1 MKRRLCKKKRII
13 REMQKKYN
21 ELSPY
26 VSQNDHIKM
35 STNNKYW
42 RGCVEKRTLL
52 YCWWEYKLVQ
62 PLWRMVWRFLKK
74 KKKKSCHVI
83 LQSHSLAYIWRKN
96 NNLKRYIH
104 SSVHS
109 STIYNGQDME
119 AT

>member
-1 MKRRLCKKKRII
+1 
-13 REMQKKYN
+13 MQKKYN

-74 KKKKSCHVI
+74 KKKKELPCDP
-83 LQSHSLAYIWRKN
+83 
-96 NNLKRYIH
+96 
-104 SSVHS
+104 
-109 STIYNGQDME
+109 TIPFLGIYLE
-119 AT
+119 KK

>member
-35 STNNKYW
+35 TTNNKYW

-62 PLWRMVWRFLKK
+62 PLWKTVWSFLK
-74 KKKKSCHVI
+74 
-83 LQSHSLAYIWRKN
+83 N
-96 NNLKRYIH
+96 
-104 SSVHS
+104 
-109 STIYNGQDME
+109 
-119 AT
+119 